1 MSSDSFICPYT
12 VGFEPA
18 MCDTFL
24 GCIMPMINSPGMELI
39 FKVYFQNLRFESLRR
54 LGRRKSREEEW
65 GITYYLPS
73 ALYLSAVSAYR
84 FNHRFFEF
92 SEVEVFESLKGL
104 KARHRH
110 LEFLEEN
117 QSSSP

>member
-1 MSSDSFICPYT
+1 MLSRT
-12 VGFEPA
+12 VVYSIANG
-18 MCDTFL
+18 TSW
-24 GCIMPMINSPGMELI
+24 I
-39 FKVYFQNLRFESLRR
+39 VYFQNLRFESLRR